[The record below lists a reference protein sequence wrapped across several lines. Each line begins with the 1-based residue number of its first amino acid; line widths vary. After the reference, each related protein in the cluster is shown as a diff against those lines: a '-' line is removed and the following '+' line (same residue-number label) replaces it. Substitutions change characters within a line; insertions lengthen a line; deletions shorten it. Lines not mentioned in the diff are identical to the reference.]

1 MEEEII
7 ILEEKVATISTNLLS
22 SSSFIINDDITKI
35 KKDYYKSL
43 ISALNIIRSQ
53 KQKIIDL
60 QLTIIELEDECNKRD
75 IMRFC
80 S

>member
-60 QLTIIELEDECNKRD
+60 QLTIIELEDKCNKRD